1 MSAETATVV
10 VKKGRAKP
18 LWFGHP
24 WLYSEAI
31 AKVDGAVAAGDE
43 VRVVDDA
50 GRFVGRGFISPG
62 SQIRVRMAGAKD
74 RPLDDTW
81 LAARLEDAAD
91 VRARLGLPSKDTD
104 AYRLVNGEGD
114 FLPGLV
120 VDVYGA
126 VAVVQPSTGAMARRV
141 DAIAAAL
148 AKRGFPNVVEVAS
161 TSFAK
166 VEGFEPRSRVVRGDV
181 PAVVACRELG
191 IALEVETLGGQKTG
205 AFLDQRENRALVGRL
220 AKDARVLDLYSYAG
234 GFGLAALA
242 GGAKSVTFVD
252 ASARALDRV
261 RRHLALNEKMVA
273 GRPTELVEDD
283 AVRYLERAPAAGF
296 ELIVCD
302 PPKFARARKDVEGAI
317 KAHRRLTTLA
327 LAACAEG
334 GVLIAASC
342 SQLVGEEELERV
354 IAAAAHDA
362 RRTVRVLE
370 RRGAGPDHPVVPGFS
385 EGRYLSVLVCRAG

>member
-1 MSAETATVV
+1 MSSEPATVV

-31 AKVDGAVAAGDE
+31 AKVDGTVEAGDE

-50 GRFVGRGFISPG
+50 GRLVGRGFISPG
-62 SQIRVRMAGAKD
+62 SQIRVRMASNKD

-81 LAARLEDAAD
+81 LATRLDDAVAT
-91 VRARLGLPSKDTD
+91 RARLGLPSKDTD

-114 FLPGLV
+114 FLPGV
-120 VDVYGA
+120 VIDVYGG
-126 VAVVQPSTGAMARRV
+126 VAVIQPSTGAMVRRV

-148 AKRGFPNVVEVAS
+148 VKLGFKQVVEVAS

-166 VEGFEPRSRVVRGDV
+166 VEGYEPRSRVVRGEV
-181 PAVVACRELG
+181 PAVVACKELG
-191 IALEVETLGGQKTG
+191 IHLEVEPLGGQKTG

-220 AKDARVLDLYSYAG
+220 AKGARVLDLYSYAG

-252 ASARALDRV
+252 ASARALERAK
-261 RRHLALNEKMVA
+261 RHLALNEKMVA
-273 GRPTELVEDD
+273 GRPVELIEDD

-296 ELIVCD
+296 DLIVCD
-302 PPKFARARKDVEGAI
+302 PPKFAKARKDVEGAI

-327 LAACAEG
+327 LTACAEG
-334 GVLIAASC
+334 GVLVTASC

-354 IAAAAHDA
+354 VAAAAHDA
-362 RRTVRVLE
+362 HRTIRVLE
-370 RRGAGPDHPVVPGFS
+370 RRSAGPDHPVVPGFS